1 MHSVVVDELLC
12 CECIEVVHKFLLV
25 KQEGLQLIAEGATV
39 GHTVLVQFIQLSDYC
54 KKKQPKKRINTGT
67 FLLSL
72 TVNKYTQIH
81 TIFLPKWLC
90 SYNRSFKND
99 FSFL

>member
-39 GHTVLVQFIQLSDYC
+39 GHTVLVQFIQLSYYC
-54 KKKQPKKRINTGT
+54 KKKQQPKKRINTGT

-72 TVNKYTQIH
+72 SVNKYTQYFCLSGCAPQ
-81 TIFLPKWLC
+81 FLIM
-90 SYNRSFKND
+90 SS
-99 FSFL
+99 

>member
-54 KKKQPKKRINTGT
+54 KKKKT
-67 FLLSL
+67 
-72 TVNKYTQIH
+72 TQK
-81 TIFLPKWLC
+81 T
-90 SYNRSFKND
+90 N
-99 FSFL
+99 